1 MFKTKPQDRVSEKGE
16 EIFDKERDGKYKS
29 VCNCEDFQQRGAN
42 FLDWTEKLDL
52 VTILLIYSWRG
63 VCYIPFL
70 SQITFAFFILF
81 HVNITFCE
89 RSQKG
94 VNLDKFEIGV
104 KELPSAGGKPNL
116 WKSFRSINH
125 QLLPMGK
132 LFKLFPTS
140 SSFMIGLLPRLK
152 NFPEE
157 KSCETSL

>member
-1 MFKTKPQDRVSEKGE
+1 MANINLSVTARTFN
-16 EIFDKERDGKYKS
+16 KEG
-29 VCNCEDFQQRGAN
+29 QT
-42 FLDWTEKLDL
+42 FLIELRNWIWSQFSSFTAG
-52 VTILLIYSWRG
+52 G

-116 WKSFRSINH
+116 
-125 QLLPMGK
+125 
-132 LFKLFPTS
+132 
-140 SSFMIGLLPRLK
+140 
-152 NFPEE
+152 
-157 KSCETSL
+157 